1 LTFCGIFIS
10 LPAIQLNNIYLALVT
25 LADFETYGYLEGC
38 FRRFVGAGTCQFLQL
53 GGSMKR
59 DLDCIILTRQELQIM
74 KVVWELGN
82 ATVKEVCDIMSQT
95 KPVAY
100 TTILTLMGILEEK
113 GALNHTR
120 AGRAFVY
127 TPVLSRQQAT
137 RNQVRDVI
145 NRFFDGRP
153 TALIEDII
161 ENEAISADKMDVV
174 RSLAESKKVNMVA

>member
-1 LTFCGIFIS
+1 
-10 LPAIQLNNIYLALVT
+10 
-25 LADFETYGYLEGC
+25 
-38 FRRFVGAGTCQFLQL
+38 
-53 GGSMKR
+53 MKR
-59 DLDCIILTRQELQIM
+59 DLDSIILTRQELQIM

-82 ATVKEVCDIMSQT
+82 ATVKEVCDIMSQA

-113 GALNHTR
+113 GALVHTR

-127 TPVLSRQQAT
+127 SPVLSRQQAT

-153 TALIEDII
+153 EGLIEYVLENESIAADQI
-161 ENEAISADKMDVV
+161 ENVKN
-174 RSLAESKKVNMVA
+174 LAETRKENLVA